1 MSATVHAGRRDV
13 EITRPDKPLF
23 PSGITKADLARYY
36 ERVSGAMLPH
46 IAGHPLNL
54 ERYPDG
60 IDGHRI
66 MQQSASDYFPDWIV
80 RARVPKKGGHV
91 DHVIAGDCATLVYL
105 AGQACITPH
114 AWLSRA
120 DRLERPDRMIID
132 LDPSGSDDPDAVRT
146 AAISMGELLRE
157 LGLDPWV
164 MTTGSRGYHL
174 TTPLQRRASFDE
186 LRPFTRAIAEL
197 AAAREPDVFTTE
209 QRKAKREGKILID
222 VMRNAYAH
230 TAVAPY
236 AVRARPDAPV
246 ATPLDWDELSDA
258 ATRPDRWRLR
268 TVLDRLDRDGDPW
281 REIRKRPQT
290 IATARHRLDDAL
302 AEIRR

>member
-1 MSATVHAGRRDV
+1 MSTTVHAGRRDV

-23 PSGITKADLARYY
+23 PSGITKADLAHYY

-66 MQQSASDYFPDWIV
+66 MQQRASDYFPGWIV
-80 RARVPKKGGHV
+80 RARVPKQGGHV
-91 DHVIAGDCATLVYL
+91 DHVIAGDSATLVYL

-114 AWLSRA
+114 AWLSRS

-132 LDPSGSDDPDAVRT
+132 LDPSGSDDPDGVRT
-146 AAISMGELLRE
+146 AALSMGELLRE
-157 LGLDPWV
+157 LSLDPWV

-174 TTPLQRRASFDE
+174 TVPLQRRATFDE
-186 LRPFTRAIAEL
+186 LLPFTRAIAAL
-197 AAAREPDVFTTE
+197 AAAREPQVFTTE
-209 QRKAKREGKILID
+209 QRKAKREDKILID

-246 ATPLDWDELSDA
+246 ATPLHWNELSDA
-258 ATRPDRWRLR
+258 ATRPNRWTLR

-281 REIRKRPQT
+281 QEIRKAQQT
-290 IATARHRLDDAL
+290 ISTARRRLDDAL
-302 AEIRR
+302 GEIRR

>member
-1 MSATVHAGRRDV
+1 MSATIHAGRRDV

-36 ERVSGAMLPH
+36 EQVSTAMLAH

-60 IDGHRI
+60 IEGHKI

-80 RARVPKKGGHV
+80 RARVRKKGGHV
-91 DHVIAGDCATLVYL
+91 DHVVAGDAATLVYL

-114 AWLSRA
+114 AWLSRS
-120 DRLERPDRMIID
+120 DKLDRPDRMIID
-132 LDPSGSDDPDAVRT
+132 LDPSDDDATAVRN
-146 AAISMGELLRE
+146 AALTIGELLRE
-157 LGLDPWV
+157 LGLHPWV
-164 MTTGSRGYHL
+164 MTTGSRGYHV
-174 TTPLQRRASFDE
+174 TVPLQRRASYDE

-197 AAAREPDVFTTE
+197 AAAREPRVFTNE

-236 AVRARPDAPV
+236 AVRPRPEAPV
-246 ATPLDWDELSDA
+246 ATPLDWEEMLDPS
-258 ATRPDRWRLR
+258 TRPDRWTLR
-268 TVLDRLDRDGDPW
+268 TVPERLARDGDPW
-281 REIRKRPQT
+281 QHVHKRPQT
-290 IATARHRLDDAL
+290 ISSASRRLDDAL
-302 AEIRR
+302 TEIRR

>member
-13 EITRPDKPLF
+13 EITRPEKSLF
-23 PSGITKADLARYY
+23 PSGITKADLAHYY
-36 ERVSGAMLPH
+36 ERVSDTMLRH

-60 IDGHRI
+60 IEGHRI
-66 MQQSASDYFPDWIV
+66 MQQSASDYFPEWIE

-91 DHVIAGDCATLVYL
+91 DHVVADDAATLVYL

-114 AWLSRA
+114 AWLSRS
-120 DRLERPDRMIID
+120 DRLDRPDRIIID

-146 AAISMGELLRE
+146 AAQSIGELLRE
-157 LGLDPWV
+157 LGLEPWV
-164 MTTGSRGYHL
+164 MTTGSRGYHV
-174 TTPLQRRASFDE
+174 TVPLQRRATFDDV
-186 LRPFTRAIAEL
+186 RPLTRSIAEL
-197 AAAREPDVFTTE
+197 AAAREPRVFTTE

-236 AVRARPDAPV
+236 AVRARPEAPV
-246 ATPLDWDELSDA
+246 ATPLHWEELSDPS
-258 ATRPDRWRLR
+258 TRPDRWTLR
-268 TVLDRLDRDGDPW
+268 AVPSRVSRDGDAW
-281 REIRKRPQT
+281 RDIRKRPQT
-290 IATARHRLDDAL
+290 ISAARRRLVDAL
-302 AEIRR
+302 DEIKR

>member
-13 EITRPDKPLF
+13 EITRPDKALF
-23 PSGITKADLARYY
+23 PSGITKAELARYY
-36 ERVSGAMLPH
+36 ERVSEVMLPH

-60 IDGHRI
+60 IDGHKI
-66 MQQSASDYFPDWIV
+66 MQQSASDYFPDWIP
-80 RARVPKKGGHV
+80 RARVAKKGGTV
-91 DHVIAGDCATLVYL
+91 DHVVARDAATLVYL

-114 AWLSRA
+114 AWLSRS
-120 DRLERPDRMIID
+120 DRVDRPDRMIVD
-132 LDPSGSDDPDAVRT
+132 LDPSGDDVDAVRK
-146 AAISMGELLRE
+146 AALRIGELLRE

-164 MTTGSRGYHL
+164 MTTGSRGYHV
-174 TTPLQRRASFDE
+174 TVPIQRRASFDE
-186 LRPFTRAIAEL
+186 LREFARAIAEL
-197 AAAREPDVFTTE
+197 AAARAPSVFTTE

-230 TAVAPY
+230 TAVAPF

-246 ATPLDWDELSDA
+246 ATPLDWDEMSDA
-258 ATRPDRWRLR
+258 STRPDRWTLR
-268 TVLDRLDRDGDPW
+268 TLPGRVAQAGDPW
-281 REIRKRPQT
+281 QQIHKRPQT
-290 IATARHRLDDAL
+290 ISAARRRLEAAL